1 MTKPERGQME
11 TETPGAIIGR
21 RLRELR
27 EAGFYTRHELA
38 ERSGLSEQGI
48 AHLERGRAKRPRRE
62 TLEKAAKGLGVP
74 IGALLRE
81 TGGEATEAATPT
93 TEDVYAQMDR
103 LYERHAAGEID
114 TETLLQ
120 RTAD

>member
-1 MTKPERGQME
+1 ME

-48 AHLERGRAKRPRRE
+48 AHLESGRAKRPRRA

-74 IGALLRE
+74 IGTLLSG
-81 TGGEATEAATPT
+81 TGGEPAEAAMEAAAPT
-93 TEDVYAQMDR
+93 SEEVYAEMDR
-103 LYERHAAGEID
+103 LHDLHEA
-114 TETLLQ
+114 
-120 RTAD
+120 